1 VTLMGR
7 KKNKNKKKK
16 VNPKKERYAKF
27 RKDKPATTAFTTPD
41 ITPEQQKQ
49 RQEDEG
55 KIGLFLRYNR
65 GPRATKGIGAKSKK

>member
-1 VTLMGR
+1 MGR

-27 RKDKPATTAFTTPD
+27 RKERPSTMSFTTPD

-55 KIGLFLRYNR
+55 KIGSFLRYNKSR
-65 GPRATKGIGAKSKK
+65 RVSKGIGAKSKE